1 MPRLIRSSYS
11 LVYFHDSVISPS
23 LVLPNTVCLLSS
35 LLKYTPFHDDI
46 ICDRPCYD
54 GTLAGVAISCEW
66 MIFNLTYSEPSIQPK
81 LSRPR
86 SEEDFTDVA
95 KNL

>member
-1 MPRLIRSSYS
+1 MSHLMHSSYT
-11 LVYFHDSVISPS
+11 LVHLYGSVISPS
-23 LVLPNTVCLLSS
+23 LLLADTVCLLSS
-35 LLKYTPFHDDI
+35 LLIYSPFHDDI

-66 MIFNLTYSEPSIQPK
+66 MIFNLTYSEPSVQPK

-86 SEEDFTDVA
+86 SEETLTDAA
-95 KNL
+95 KNT